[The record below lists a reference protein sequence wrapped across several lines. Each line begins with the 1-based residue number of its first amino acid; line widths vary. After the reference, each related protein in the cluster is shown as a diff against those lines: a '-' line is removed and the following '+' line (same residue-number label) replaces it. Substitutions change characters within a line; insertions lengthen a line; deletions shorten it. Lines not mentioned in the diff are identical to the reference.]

1 MNSAHWATKTKM
13 HTDRNLLITGDNL
26 PVLRALEKGF
36 SERIQCVYLDPPYN
50 TGAVSRAAQES
61 AGYVDKMDS
70 KSWLESMHLRLK
82 SIHKLLAETGSVFI
96 QLDENEMDYL
106 KVELDTIFGKENFV
120 NRIVINARSPSS
132 FSTVN
137 KGLFKASEYVLWYAK
152 NKGKLKVFPLRVA
165 RKPDQAYRLWLS
177 NPDDPP
183 ESWRITKLREAHPT
197 MDLDQIRIQYAHRVC
212 RLAPISDKKA
222 GKAIVQV
229 KADSRQEPER
239 VFVVQR
245 DDHADQYVLRGN
257 QLIFYDKQVQ
267 MLDGTRSAT
276 QPLTN
281 IWTDIAWEGIA
292 KEGGVVYKTGKKPE
306 RLLRRILQLCT
317 EEGDW
322 VLDAFLGSGS
332 TAAVAQKMGR
342 RWVGIEQGEAWR
354 LAKKRLRDVC
364 NGDDPTGISSIEDWK
379 GSGDFMHYVWDD
391 GFCLPE

>member
-1 MNSAHWATKTKM
+1 M
-13 HTDRNLLITGDNL
+13 HTDGNLLITGDNL
-26 PVLRALEKGF
+26 PVLQALENDF
-36 SERIQCVYLDPPYN
+36 SEKIQCVYLDPPYN
-50 TGAVSRAAQES
+50 TGAISRAAQES

-70 KSWLESMHLRLK
+70 KRWLESMRLRLI
-82 SIHKLLAETGSVFI
+82 SIHKILATTGSVFI

-106 KVELDTIFGKENFV
+106 KVELDEIFGKENFV
-120 NRIVINARSPSS
+120 NRIVINARAPSS

-137 KGLFKASEYVLWYAK
+137 KGLFKASEYILWYAK
-152 NKGKLKVFPLRVA
+152 NKTQLKVFPLRTA

-177 NPDDPP
+177 NPNDPP
-183 ESWRITKLREAHPT
+183 ASWKFTTLRDAHPEKN
-197 MDLDQIRIQYAHRVC
+197 LDKIRIQYADRVC

-222 GKAIVQV
+222 GKAIVQI
-229 KADSRQEPER
+229 KERSQKEPAK

-245 DDHADQYVLRGN
+245 EGHSDQYVLRGN

-267 MLDGTRSAT
+267 MLDGIQTAT

-332 TAAVAQKMGR
+332 TAAVAQKMRR
-342 RWVGIEQGEAWR
+342 RWVGIEQGEAWQ

-364 NGDDPTGISSIEDWK
+364 NGEDPTGISSIEDWK

-391 GFCLPE
+391 GFYLPE